1 MSTRFAHQP
10 LTRITHMALV
20 LSRAL
25 LMAGGIGIAAAL
37 IGSGHPAS
45 AEGRPVLHVVEAAD
59 ADAPP
64 TNRYSEVCASCHQQA
79 GEGIENVFPPL
90 AGSEWVTGRA
100 IVPIAIVLHG
110 LEGEIEVRRKK
121 YNGAM
126 MAWGGVLNDEDLA
139 ETLTYA
145 RSQWGNRATPITAAQ
160 VKAVRAKLASR
171 TKPFTAAELRALR

>member
-10 LTRITHMALV
+10 LTRITYMALV

-25 LMAGGIGIAAAL
+25 LMAGGIGIAAAH

-139 ETLTYA
+139 ATLTYA

>member
-25 LMAGGIGIAAAL
+25 LMAGGIGIAAAH

-139 ETLTYA
+139 ATLTYA

>member
-1 MSTRFAHQP
+1 
-10 LTRITHMALV
+10 MAMV
-20 LSRAL
+20 LPRAL
-25 LMAGGIGIAAAL
+25 LMVAGIGTAVAL
-37 IGSGHPAS
+37 IGIGHPAS
-45 AEGRPVLHVVEAAD
+45 AEGRPMLHAVRAAD
-59 ADAPP
+59 SDAPP
-64 TNRYSEVCASCHQQA
+64 TNKYGELCASCHQQA

-90 AGSEWVTGRA
+90 AGSDWVTGRA

-139 ETLTYA
+139 ATLTYT

-160 VKAVRAKLASR
+160 VKVVRAKLASR
-171 TKPFTAAELRALR
+171 TKPFTVAELRALR

>member
-1 MSTRFAHQP
+1 MTTRFAHEP
-10 LTRITHMALV
+10 LTQITHMALV
-20 LSRAL
+20 LFRAL
-25 LMAGGIGIAAAL
+25 FTAAGIGTAAAI
-37 IGSGHPAS
+37 IGTGHPAS
-45 AEGRPVLHVVEAAD
+45 AEGRSVLHAVGAAH

-64 TNRYSEVCASCHQQA
+64 INRYGEVCASCHQQA

-90 AGSEWVTGRA
+90 AGSDWVTGPA

-139 ETLTYA
+139 ATLTYT
-145 RSQWGNRATPITAAQ
+145 RSQWGNRASPITAAQ